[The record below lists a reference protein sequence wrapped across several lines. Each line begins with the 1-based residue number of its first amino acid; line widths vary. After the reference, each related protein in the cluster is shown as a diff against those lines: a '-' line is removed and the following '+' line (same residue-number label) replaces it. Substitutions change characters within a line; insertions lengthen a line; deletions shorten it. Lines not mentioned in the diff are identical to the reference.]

1 MATQEI
7 INIGTLPNDGEGD
20 PLRVAFEKINNNFSN
35 LFSTA
40 TSTLESITTGTSANQ
55 VIWETP
61 VANFAQGQFQI
72 RTGNP
77 SNNSSQNILISAQ
90 ILNNLTQVKWTGYAT
105 TFNGNALATYD
116 MNVSS
121 GNVRIVTTPL
131 ANVLMQHFIAS
142 TVTYVDVAEAALLIE
157 LDGFVAD
164 SVMSTEVDLNVTT
177 E

>member
-20 PLRVAFEKINNNFSN
+20 PLRVAFGKINNNFSN
-35 LFSTA
+35 LFST
-40 TSTLESITTGTSANQ
+40 TTITLESITVGTTANQ

-61 VANFAQGQFQI
+61 VSNFTQGQFQI

-77 SNNSSQNILISAQ
+77 DNNDSQAILISAQ

-116 MNVSS
+116 MDVSS
-121 GNVRIVTTPL
+121 GNVRILTTPL
-131 ANVLMQHFIAS
+131 ANAVMQHFIAS
-142 TVTYVDVAEAALLIE
+142 TVTYVDVVEPSLLLE
-157 LDGFVAD
+157 LDGFVAG
-164 SVMSTEVDLNVTT
+164 SVMSTESDLNITT